1 MDTGLIEAT
10 HVGARRGAMRSLR
23 GLLALA
29 VALGICAGA
38 SAQTA
43 KYPDRPVKI
52 LVGFSAGGGTDVAA
66 RILAQKMSEGFAQP
80 VVVENRPG
88 VSGMIALQATAK
100 SAPDGYTLMMGT
112 QSNLAVAP
120 ILYQRYSLDPSRD
133 VAGVALTGA
142 SPQVLVVHPAV
153 PAKSVADLIAMAK
166 AKPGTLNFGSGGLGT
181 TPHMTGELFASVAGI
196 TVMHVAYRGEAAA
209 VNDVLG
215 GQIGMMFA
223 TFPAVVGNV
232 KAGTLR
238 ALAVTSA
245 QRAPAAPEIPTVAE
259 AALPGF
265 EAAVWFALVAPAA
278 TPRDIVSALGAQVRR
293 ALALPDVKQRFAE
306 LGMTTESSTPESV
319 DAYIKSETAK
329 WSKVIKDADIKAPE

>member
-1 MDTGLIEAT
+1 MKTGLVEAT
-10 HVGARRGAMRSLR
+10 
-23 GLLALA
+23 LALA
-29 VALGICAGA
+29 VAVGIPAGA
-38 SAQTA
+38 GAQTV
-43 KYPDRPVKI
+43 KYPERPVKI
-52 LVGFSAGGGTDVAA
+52 LIGFSAGGGTDVVT
-66 RILAQKMSEGFAQP
+66 RILAQKMSEGFGQP

-88 VSGMIALQATAK
+88 VSGMTALQAVAR

-120 ILYQRYSLDPSRD
+120 ILYRRYSLDPTRD
-133 VAGVALTGA
+133 VAGIALTGA

-153 PAKSVADLIAMAK
+153 PVKSVADVIAMAK
-166 AKPGTLNFGSGGLGT
+166 TKPGTLNFGSGGLGT
-181 TPHMTGELFASVAGI
+181 TPHMTGELFASVASI
-196 TVMHVAYRGEAAA
+196 KVVHVAYRGEAAA
-209 VNDVLG
+209 MNDVLG
-215 GQIGMMFA
+215 GQIAMMFA
-223 TFPAVVGNV
+223 TLPAVAGSV

-265 EAAVWFALVAPAA
+265 EAAVWFGLVAPAA

-293 ALALPDVKQRFAE
+293 ALAQPDVKQRFAD
-306 LGMTTESSTPESV
+306 LGMTIESSTPEST

-329 WSKVIKDADIKAPE
+329 WAKLIKDADIRAPD